1 MGEYCL
7 VHSSDF
13 VQLGGGGGHICCLGT
28 AVACLLVPVLVG
40 ATGQRPVLPSAM
52 WGWQVHASRSPGGS
66 HNGWGP
72 VRRTGNERI
81 PSLAGPGLKTACLP
95 LCPPPAHA
103 CSALGVWVA
112 GVPEEGPEWTLAKAE
127 HTRWDLGSGRCPP
140 TCAWVPECT
149 CMHLCCSNEGIG
161 WETLLDF
168 QQHSWKHRAND
179 TDSHAGRGWA
189 SVTCNV

>member
-1 MGEYCL
+1 MRERERGRERETGRDGDGERREHPGAKPCEGTDPLFSEPHPQGLTDCGGPPTSTQLCWALGRRHEFLGEYCL

-95 LCPPPAHA
+95 L
-103 CSALGVWVA
+103 
-112 GVPEEGPEWTLAKAE
+112 
-127 HTRWDLGSGRCPP
+127 
-140 TCAWVPECT
+140 
-149 CMHLCCSNEGIG
+149 
-161 WETLLDF
+161 
-168 QQHSWKHRAND
+168 
-179 TDSHAGRGWA
+179 
-189 SVTCNV
+189 